1 MTNIIK
7 FFKSLFE
14 RILAT
19 VGYIFPFMD
28 VTVYYSNQVCYRSN
42 DIGLK
47 LMYVRHFYPML
58 VIYEKYVY
66 IIFGLMIGI
75 FLVCSRNKLPYLTE
89 FVRFNIM
96 QAILLDIVCS
106 CIGQIYAACPT
117 IFKFSI
123 FGTLFANAA
132 FIGTIFYIIYC
143 IAIILLGRLPVV
155 PIVSEAAKIHL
166 KR

>member
-7 FFKSLFE
+7 FFKSFFE

-123 FGTLFANAA
+123 FGSFST
-132 FIGTIFYIIYC
+132 
-143 IAIILLGRLPVV
+143 
-155 PIVSEAAKIHL
+155 KISYL
-166 KR
+166 VGSRTQNKITVKTM